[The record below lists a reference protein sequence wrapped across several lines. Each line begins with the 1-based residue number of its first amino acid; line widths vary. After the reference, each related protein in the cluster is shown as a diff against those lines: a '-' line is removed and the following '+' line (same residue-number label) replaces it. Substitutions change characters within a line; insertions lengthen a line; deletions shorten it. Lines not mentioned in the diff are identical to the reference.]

1 MIEIDGSMGEGGG
14 QVLRT
19 SLTMSVMAGEAFR
32 ISKIRAGRKIP
43 GLRPQHLKAVE
54 AAAAICNGKVEG
66 AALGSTEMVFKPG
79 ELRPGKFVFTIQTAG
94 SATLVLQTIFLPL
107 SVSMGPSTV
116 IIAGGTHVPWS
127 PSFHY
132 LDLQWLAFMKRLG
145 MNARMNLLQ
154 AGFYPKGG
162 GEIRA
167 EIKPVQWISPLRI
180 QERGKLIQIRGVSGV
195 ANLPR
200 KVAERQRGQVLRRL
214 GSKYP
219 LNDLRIA
226 NLPSRFK
233 GTILLLLVEFEFSQ
247 ACFFGLG
254 AIGKPAENVADEA
267 IDDLEKFLKTSGVV
281 DKYLADQL
289 LLPLV
294 FTDDSSIYSTPV
306 ITKHLLTN
314 AAVIHHFSPGII
326 QIEGEIGKPGTVR
339 VNHEFKD

>member
-1 MIEIDGSMGEGGG
+1 
-14 QVLRT
+14 
-19 SLTMSVMAGEAFR
+19 
-32 ISKIRAGRKIP
+32 
-43 GLRPQHLKAVE
+43 
-54 AAAAICNGKVEG
+54 
-66 AALGSTEMVFKPG
+66 
-79 ELRPGKFVFTIQTAG
+79 
-94 SATLVLQTIFLPL
+94 
-107 SVSMGPSTV
+107 
-116 IIAGGTHVPWS
+116 
-127 PSFHY
+127 
-132 LDLQWLAFMKRLG
+132 
-145 MNARMNLLQ
+145 
-154 AGFYPKGG
+154 
-162 GEIRA
+162 
-167 EIKPVQWISPLRI
+167 
-180 QERGKLIQIRGVSGV
+180 
-195 ANLPR
+195 
-200 KVAERQRGQVLRRL
+200 RRL

-254 AIGKPAENVADEA
+254 AIGKPDENVADEA

-326 QIEGEIGKPGTVR
+326 QVEGEIGKPGTVR